1 MRDCLTRLFSLLI
14 VFPLLALTACSIME
28 DKAGNESQ
36 AVDMVKTPDEI
47 IRYYESLRKQPAS
60 QLGWEYEKVRK
71 NFLQEKN
78 DANRTR
84 LILFL
89 ILPGVPFHDPAAA
102 LNLLNE
108 WPKDTQLTPGLA
120 GFRSF
125 LTPLLTE
132 IQSFNQNIN
141 ETSHK
146 THEMSQ
152 RIGVISQ
159 KLKEEQARSEILQN
173 QINDLKSMEKQ
184 LIFRNKQ

>member
-1 MRDCLTRLFSLLI
+1 MRNCLARFFSLL
-14 VFPLLALTACSIME
+14 VMVPLFALTACSSLT

-36 AVDMVKTPDEI
+36 SADMIQTPDEI

-60 QLGWEYEKVRK
+60 QLGWEYEKIRK
-71 NFLQEKN
+71 AFLQDKN
-78 DANRTR
+78 DVNRTK

-89 ILPGVPFHDPAAA
+89 VLPGMPFRDPATA

-108 WPKDTQLTPGLA
+108 WPKDAQLAPGLA
-120 GFRSF
+120 AFRYF

-132 IQSFNQNIN
+132 IQSLNQNMN
-141 ETSHK
+141 EISHK

-173 QINDLKSMEKQ
+173 QINNLKSMEKH
-184 LIFRNKQ
+184 LIFRNKK